1 MFCGRNTV
9 IVEEEVELLD
19 IKAEV
24 LYGKLVEILGGNVDH
39 AEVEY
44 IIKLVSLILSLKIT
58 KKILN

>member
-1 MFCGRNTV
+1 MYCKSCRNTI

-44 IIKLVSLILSLKIT
+44 IIKLVS
-58 KKILN
+58 